1 MGVFLR
7 IRIVAIGAVLGA
19 LWPMAASAE
28 PPFSPKLGAAGWQAI
43 FLPGVSKTRFDL
55 HPDGT
60 LTISA
65 NRSFGLIYRM
75 VMVSETK
82 RRYLE
87 WRWRLETGPAGI
99 DLTRKGKDD
108 RPIAIHVW
116 FPAQPG
122 EQATSSWLSRL
133 RDRMSGLPS
142 KGWSLSYVWG
152 GASTAGTVLDN
163 PYHKGRGKLVVL
175 RPTDAMRG
183 RWYRERVDLARD
195 FRRAFGFLAPA
206 VAYIAVSAD
215 TDDRGGYSRS
225 RVASIRMTGPDRLPA
240 APKKAPSN
248 DKPKGNAEPAPPS
261 GTDR

>member
-1 MGVFLR
+1 
-7 IRIVAIGAVLGA
+7 
-19 LWPMAASAE
+19 MAAAAE
-28 PPFSPKLGAAGWQAI
+28 PPLSPNLGAAGWQAV
-43 FLPGVSKTRFDL
+43 FRPGVNKTRFDL
-55 HPDGT
+55 RPDGT
-60 LTISA
+60 LTVSA

-75 VMVSETK
+75 VTISETN
-82 RRYLE
+82 RRYLQ
-87 WRWRLETGPAGI
+87 WRWRLEMGSAGI

-152 GASTAGTVLDN
+152 GASTIGTVLDN
-163 PYHKGRGKLVVL
+163 PYHKGRGKLIVL
-175 RPTDAMRG
+175 RTPVAKRG

-195 FRRAFGFLAPA
+195 FKRAFGFPAPA
-206 VAYIAVSAD
+206 VAYIGVSAD

-225 RVASIRMTGPDRLPA
+225 RVASIKMTGPDRTPA
-240 APKKAPSN
+240 APSTKPPKA
-248 DKPKGNAEPAPPS
+248 KPNRANERPLPS